1 LQLTRRSK
9 NALKNYAKWPDM
21 EIDILDKFSTNLKEV
36 LSRALEQAILNN
48 EEHVEPVSLINSM
61 IHQKGSVAH
70 EVLGKLKLK
79 PMPQKKNIASESP
92 GETTTKSKNLTPTL
106 SPQSKR
112 AIEKAVLSASLFP
125 SAYVGTEH
133 LLFGLLEI
141 NDKEIIAF
149 LKKQSV
155 DTRKLKI
162 QIEQILKTSSK
173 FSEITENEESG
184 LDSAPFD
191 PVEPDFLEGDAP
203 PYTTRMKP
211 VSKSKTPML
220 DFFATDL
227 TSEESQ
233 KEIDPLIGRDKEVM
247 RMMQILC
254 RRHKNNPLLLGEPGV
269 GKTAIVEG
277 LAKKIVEGGVPYELA
292 DKKILALDLSL
303 IIAGTMYRGE
313 FESRLKQVIE
323 EIRNNK
329 NLIIFIDEIHNI
341 IGAGAT
347 AGSLDAA
354 NILKPALARG
364 ELHCIGAT
372 TLDEFKK
379 HIESDPA
386 LERRFQ
392 PIQIKEPSRDEAIKI
407 LLGIRP
413 NYEKFHNIRITR
425 EAIETAVDTSIRYL
439 TDRFLPDKAID
450 LIDEAASGIKI
461 LSPPK
466 KSVSKLKDM
475 EKELDSISDLKQ
487 RAVFDERYNEAIEL
501 KAKERSLEKAITS
514 LKKGIQKEDVVGV
527 LRAKDIHD
535 IISKHLGISVKDIA
549 REKSKSFSDLK
560 NVLNKSI
567 IGQERVIDELIATL
581 TAAKTGLREDD
592 RPLASFLFLGSS
604 GVGKTELA
612 RTLAQY
618 IYPTSD
624 SLVQIDMS
632 EFKETYSTSKL
643 LGSPAGYIGYK
654 ERNKFTD
661 EVRKKPYAIV
671 LFDELEKAHPDVQ
684 NLLLQILEQGII
696 TDATGKKINFKN
708 TIIIMTSNLGFDLA
722 SPKIGFGGKE
732 ALAQEMP
739 KELESKLKE
748 QFKSEL
754 LNRIDKILYFNGID
768 GPAIKKIISLEL
780 EKIAKNAQKK
790 GLDINF
796 LPKAIDALSKKSLA
810 PEEGARAVRKTIQN
824 HVENPLSEM
833 IINGKILKEDLI
845 EISYEKGKFCITKK
859 QPPHG
864 GISQKAGKSKKT
876 RG

>member
-1 LQLTRRSK
+1 
-9 NALKNYAKWPDM
+9 M

-48 EEHVEPVSLINSM
+48 EEHVEPVSLLNSM
-61 IHQKGSVAH
+61 LDQKGSVAH
-70 EVLGKLKLK
+70 EVLTKLNLK
-79 PMPQKKNIASESP
+79 PIPQKKNIASESP
-92 GETTTKSKNLTPTL
+92 GQTTTKSKNLTPTL

-112 AIEKAVLSASLFP
+112 AIEKAVLAASLFP

-141 NDKEIIAF
+141 NDKEIIAC
-149 LKKQSV
+149 LKKQTV
-155 DTRKLKI
+155 DTRKLKT
-162 QIEQILKTSSK
+162 QIEQILKTSAK
-173 FSEITENEESG
+173 FSEITENEEAG
-184 LDSAPFD
+184 FDSAPFD
-191 PVEPDFLEGDAP
+191 PIEADFLSGDSP
-203 PYTTRMKP
+203 LTGTRIKP
-211 VSKSKTPML
+211 GAKSKTPML

-227 TSEESQ
+227 TSPEAQ
-233 KEIDPLIGRDKEVM
+233 KDIDPLIGREKEVM

-277 LAKKIVEGGVPYELA
+277 LAKKIADNEVPFELS

-323 EIRNNK
+323 EIRDNK
-329 NLIIFIDEIHNI
+329 NLIIFIDEVHNI

-392 PIQIKEPSRDEAIKI
+392 PIQIKEPSRDEAVEI

-425 EAIETAVDTSIRYL
+425 EAIETAVDSSIRYL

-450 LIDEAASGIKI
+450 LVDEAASGIKI
-461 LSPPK
+461 IRPPK
-466 KSVSKLKDM
+466 KSVTELKSM
-475 EKELDSISDLKQ
+475 EKALDSVAELKH

-501 KAKERSLEKAITS
+501 KAKEHSLEKSITELRKIMQSDDAI
-514 LKKGIQKEDVVGV
+514 GV
-527 LRAKDIHD
+527 LRAKHIHD
-535 IISKHLGISVKDIA
+535 IISKHLGIPIKDLTQ
-549 REKSKSFSDLK
+549 EKNKFFSDLK
-560 NVLNKSI
+560 TKLNQQI
-567 IGQERVIDELIATL
+567 IGQDEVIGELIASL
-581 TAAKTGLREDD
+581 VAAKSGLREND
-592 RPLASFLFLGSS
+592 RPIASFLFIGPS

-612 RTLAQY
+612 RTLAAN
-618 IYPTSD
+618 IYPAGD

-632 EFKETYSTSKL
+632 EFKEPYSTSKL

-661 EVRKKPYAIV
+661 EVRKKPYAV
-671 LFDELEKAHPDVQ
+671 VVFDELEKAHPDVQ
-684 NLLLQILEQGII
+684 NLLLQILERGVI
-696 TDATGKKINFKN
+696 TDATGRKINFKN
-708 TIIIMTSNLGFDLA
+708 TIIVMTSNLGFDLA
-722 SPKIGFGGKE
+722 RPKIGFGGQGGPNSD
-732 ALAQEMP
+732 LP
-739 KELESKLKE
+739 KELETKLKE

-754 LNRIDKILYFNGID
+754 LNRIDRILYFNPID
-768 GPAIKKIISLEL
+768 RRAIKKIIRLEL
-780 EKIAKNAQKK
+780 GKIAKNAQKK
-790 GLDINF
+790 GLAINF
-796 LPKAIDALSKKSLA
+796 NQRAAEALSQKSYA
-810 PEEGARAVRKTIQN
+810 PEEGARAVRKAIQN
-824 HVENPLSEM
+824 CVENPLSEM
-833 IINGKILKEDLI
+833 LINGKILKEDLI

-859 QPPHG
+859 RKTK
-864 GISQKAGKSKKT
+864 KA
-876 RG
+876 RN